1 MRAFKAFNSDMTCTL
16 GKGKYQY
23 AEGETFTES
32 RAQAHETGFHCA
44 EYILD
49 CLNYYPE
56 SKDIVICPVEALGD
70 IDEDGQ
76 DTKISCTIL
85 KVGQRL
91 TWEEVVLEAI
101 RYLIRHPKFR
111 DPQIKTEEGKSSGA
125 YCIVRGKSPVAA
137 GAKGTI
143 LGMIQEDP
151 HGKVQSIAIYKVNGK
166 EIRPGRYYDIDGKE
180 VKDVE
185 KDGTEKTAK
194 VKSHDKNKKPR
205 SHKVQK
211 G

>member
-1 MRAFKAFNSDMTCTL
+1 MRAFKAFNSDMTCTF

-23 AEGETFTES
+23 AEGETFTEP

-49 CLNYYPE
+49 CLRYYPE
-56 SKDIVICPVEALGD
+56 SRDIVICPVEALGD

-85 KVGQRL
+85 KVGQKL

-101 RYLIRHPKFR
+101 RYLIKHPKFQ
-111 DPQIKTEEGKSSGA
+111 DPQIKREKGESSGL
-125 YCIVRGKSPVAA
+125 YCIVRGESPIAA
-137 GAKGTI
+137 GVKGTI

-151 HGKVQSIAIYKVNGK
+151 HGKVQSVAIYKVNGK
-166 EIRPGRYYDIDGKE
+166 EIRPGRYYNIDGKE
-180 VKDVE
+180 VKNV
-185 KDGTEKTAK
+185 KKSGTEKTAK
-194 VKSHDKNKKPR
+194 VKPHDKNKKPR

>member
-1 MRAFKAFNSDMTCTL
+1 MRAFKAFNADMSCTL

-23 AEGETFTES
+23 AEGMTFTES
-32 RAQAHETGFHCA
+32 KAQAHEYGFHCA

-49 CLNYYPE
+49 CLKYYPE
-56 SKDIVICPVEALGD
+56 NKDTVICPVEALGD

-125 YCIVRGKSPVAA
+125 YCIVRGKSPAAA

-151 HGKVQSIAIYKVNGK
+151 HGKVQSVAIYKVNGK

-180 VKDVE
+180 VKDV
-185 KDGTEKTAK
+185 KKGGTEKIAK
-194 VKSHDKNKKPR
+194 VKP
-205 SHKVQK
+205 HK
-211 G
+211 

>member
-1 MRAFKAFNSDMTCTL
+1 MRAFKAFNADMSCTL
-16 GKGKYQY
+16 GKGRYQY
-23 AEGETFTES
+23 AEGETFTEP

-44 EYILD
+44 EYIFD
-49 CLNYYPE
+49 CLKYYPE
-56 SKDIVICPVEALGD
+56 SRDIVICPVEALGD
-70 IDEDGQ
+70 IDEDGR

-85 KVGQRL
+85 KVGKRL
-91 TWEEVVLEAI
+91 TWEEIVLEAI
-101 RYLIRHPKFR
+101 RYLIRHPKFQ

-125 YCIVRGKSPVAA
+125 YCIVRGKSPAAA

-151 HGKVQSIAIYKVNGK
+151 HGKVQSVAIYKVNGK
-166 EIRPGRYYDIDGKE
+166 EIKPGRYYNIDGKE
-180 VKDVE
+180 VKDAE

-194 VKSHDKNKKPR
+194 AGPHKQDKKPR
-205 SHKVQK
+205 SRKVQK

>member
-23 AEGETFTES
+23 AEGETFTEP

-49 CLNYYPE
+49 CLRYYPE
-56 SKDIVICPVEALGD
+56 SRDIVICPVEALGD

-85 KVGQRL
+85 KVGQKL

-101 RYLIRHPKFR
+101 RYLIKHPKFQ
-111 DPQIKTEEGKSSGA
+111 DPQIKREKGESSGLF
-125 YCIVRGKSPVAA
+125 CIVRGESPIAA

-143 LGMIQEDP
+143 LGMIRENSR
-151 HGKVQSIAIYKVNGK
+151 GKVQSIAIYKVNGK
-166 EIRPGRYYDIDGKE
+166 NIKPGRYYNIDGKE
-180 VKDVE
+180 VKDAE
-185 KDGTEKTAK
+185 KIRSEKAAK
-194 VKSHDKNKKPR
+194 VKP
-205 SHKVQK
+205 HK
-211 G
+211 

>member
-1 MRAFKAFNSDMTCTL
+1 MRAFKAFNADMSCTL

-23 AEGETFTES
+23 AEGMTFTES
-32 RAQAHETGFHCA
+32 YAQAHETGFHCA

-49 CLNYYPE
+49 CLKYYPE
-56 SKDIVICPVEALGD
+56 SRDIVICPVEALGD

-125 YCIVRGKSPVAA
+125 YCIVRGKSPTAA

-151 HGKVQSIAIYKVNGK
+151 RGKVQSVAIYKVNGK

-180 VKDVE
+180 VRDV
-185 KDGTEKTAK
+185 KKGGTEKVAK
-194 VKSHDKNKKPR
+194 VKPHDKNKKPR
-205 SHKVQK
+205 SHKIQK